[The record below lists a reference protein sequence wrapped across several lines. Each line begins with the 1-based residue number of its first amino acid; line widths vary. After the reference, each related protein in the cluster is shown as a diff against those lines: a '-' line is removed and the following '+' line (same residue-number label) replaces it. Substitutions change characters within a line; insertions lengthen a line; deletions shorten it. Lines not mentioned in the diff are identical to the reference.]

1 MLNVRI
7 QTFVYLCLGKRDE
20 YDIITCFDL
29 SISSHSLRSQRRL
42 EGQYTR
48 YTKKYPQILMLQ
60 KKDPF
65 NAISFLEKDKYWIGI
80 GCICISICICISLT
94 LQYSWLLAVQH
105 TICFH
110 ILYLYLSLYCVFVF
124 VFIFCICIFLTAQ
137 CSWLL
142 AVQETICI
150 ASISEPVPYLS
161 TPICPSRLPSY
172 L

>member
-1 MLNVRI
+1 MTESKPVFIFVLAKGMSMI
-7 QTFVYLCLGKRDE
+7 LLPALTFPLAS
-20 YDIITCFDL
+20 IHSDL
-29 SISSHSLRSQRRL
+29 KGGWRVNTPDTPKNIH
-42 EGQYTR
+42 
-48 YTKKYPQILMLQ
+48 KYSCY

-80 GCICISICICISLT
+80 GCICISICICICLT
-94 LQYSWLLAVQH
+94 LQCSWLLAVQH

-110 ILYLYLSLYCVFVF
+110 ILYLYLSLYFVFVF